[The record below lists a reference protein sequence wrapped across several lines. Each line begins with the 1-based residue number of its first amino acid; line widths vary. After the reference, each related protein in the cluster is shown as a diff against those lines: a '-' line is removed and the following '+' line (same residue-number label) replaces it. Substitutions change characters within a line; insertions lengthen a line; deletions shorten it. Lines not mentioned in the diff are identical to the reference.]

1 MWMHGSFVPPVP
13 MTVMCY
19 TQEPAPQC
27 PDPPD
32 STVETLI
39 SRVCREMSPPY
50 MNCLL
55 VMVDSLA
62 ARAMSGAMN
71 KVNQIHCVKA

>member
-1 MWMHGSFVPPVP
+1 
-13 MTVMCY
+13 
-19 TQEPAPQC
+19 
-27 PDPPD
+27 
-32 STVETLI
+32 
-39 SRVCREMSPPY
+39 